1 MEPTGH
7 YWFCLA
13 KFLRQNRIK
22 IDIVNPMH
30 VKKSK
35 ELDDNS
41 PSKIVSSNTDEGIIG
56 IGEVEVWGFLDAAEE
71 VLKKLK
77 GYLIWKGSLSN
88 KTLLAAYVSQYVF

>member
-1 MEPTGH
+1 MV
-7 YWFCLA
+7 YLA
-13 KFLRQNRIK
+13 KFLIQNRIK
-22 IDIVNPMH
+22 IDILNPMH

-77 GYLIWKGSLSN
+77 SYLIWKGSLSI
-88 KTLLAAYVSQYVF
+88 KHYCQDL

>member
-1 MEPTGH
+1 
-7 YWFCLA
+7 
-13 KFLRQNRIK
+13 
-22 IDIVNPMH
+22 MH

-56 IGEVEVWGFLDAAEE
+56 IGEIEVWGFLDAAEE

-77 GYLIWKGSLSN
+77 VYE
-88 KTLLAAYVSQYVF
+88 LLGGKSSSIVNS